1 MSDYQH
7 NGINQSLQGFYKAA
21 VVNSK
26 TKEVTW
32 ESDWSKNLILNQGMD
47 AVYSQLLGDLTLYG
61 ICGTGTRPNS
71 ISGETS
77 EITQSGATVYL
88 NVTTGLANF
97 TSSNGTYAASV
108 QIGDVL
114 KYANNSE
121 SMVTTVTDGFN
132 LQVTPSYTFST
143 GQTFV
148 IWKTSQVG
156 LETETKRS
164 NNYVT
169 GTDNCGTTTNVNVRT
184 WRRTYDF
191 TTEVSTANYNELGV
205 GWASSGATNVFS
217 RILLG
222 SPITVDIGFNLR
234 VVYDLVGIFTPTASV
249 FSTASIGG
257 WPVAPAVNTI
267 GSESLQNFLTST
279 VNTSGTT
286 TDTSAILDPAFLTT
300 TGPVYVSLFV
310 SPSSSSLSNFATG
323 SDRSTNAGW
332 TTSVMSKASYVASS
346 YYVDKTGVLPI
357 GTGNR
362 TDLRSVG
369 IGRLAGVQTP
379 AQAVNNACVFL
390 FNQTQSKNSSQTLSI
405 TYRSSW
411 TRTLA

>member
-1 MSDYQH
+1 MSNYQH
-7 NGINQSLQGFYKAA
+7 NGINQSFQGFYKAA

-26 TKEVTW
+26 TNEVKW
-32 ESDWSKNLILNQGMD
+32 ESDWRKNLILNQGMD
-47 AVYSQLLGDLTLYG
+47 AVYSQNLGDLTLYG

-77 EITQSGATVYL
+77 QITQSGATVYL
-88 NVTTGLANF
+88 NVRTGLANF

-108 QIGDVL
+108 QVGDML

-121 SMVTTVTDGFN
+121 SMVTAVTDGFN
-132 LQVTPSYTFST
+132 LQVTPSYTFSS

-164 NNYVT
+164 SNYVT

-191 TTEVSTANYNELGV
+191 TTEAVQASYNELGV

-222 SPITVDIGFNLR
+222 SPVIVDAGFNLR
-234 VVYDLVGIFTPTASV
+234 VVYDLVGTFNPTSSV
-249 FSTASIGG
+249 YSTASIGG
-257 WPVAPAVNTI
+257 WPVAPSVNTI

-279 VNTSGTT
+279 ITTSGTT
-286 TDTSAILDPAFLTT
+286 DASSAILDPAFLTT
-300 TGPVYVSLFV
+300 AGPTYVSVFV
-310 SPSSSSLSNFATG
+310 SPSATALSNFATG

-332 TTSVMSKASYVASS
+332 TTSAMTKASYVASS
-346 YYVDKTGVLPI
+346 YYVDKTGVLPV

-369 IGRLAGVQTP
+369 IGKLVGSSTPGQAG
-379 AQAVNNACVFL
+379 NNVCVFL
-390 FNQTQSKNSSQTLSI
+390 FDQTQSKNSSQTLSI

-411 TRTLA
+411 GRTLA

>member
-1 MSDYQH
+1 MNDY
-7 NGINQSLQGFYKAA
+7 NYSGINQSFQGFYKAK
-21 VVNSK
+21 VVNST
-26 TKEVTW
+26 TKEVAW
-32 ESDWSKNLILNQGMD
+32 EGDWTKNLILNQGMD
-47 AVYSQLLGDLTLYG
+47 AVYSQNIADLSLYG

-77 EITQSGATVYL
+77 QITQSGATVYL
-88 NVTTGLANF
+88 NLRTGLADF

-108 QIGDVL
+108 QVGDML
-114 KYANNSE
+114 KYSDNSE
-121 SMVTTVTDGFN
+121 SRVTAVTDGFN

-143 GQTFV
+143 GKTFV

-164 NNYVT
+164 NNYVVGT
-169 GTDNCGTTTNVNVRT
+169 GNCETTTNVNVRT

-191 TTEVSTANYNELGV
+191 TTETSTANYNELGV

-222 SPITVDIGFNLR
+222 SPITVDVGFNLR
-234 VVYDLVGIFTPTASV
+234 LVYDLVGTFTPTASV
-249 FSTASIGG
+249 YSTASIGG
-257 WPVAPAVNTI
+257 WPVSPATNTI

-279 VNTSGTT
+279 VGSTGTT
-286 TDTSAILDPAFLTT
+286 DASTAMLDPAFLTT
-300 TGPVYVSLFV
+300 AGPVYLSVFV

-346 YYVDKTGVLPI
+346 FYVDKTGVLPV

-369 IGRLAGVQTP
+369 IGKLVGVSTP
-379 AQAVNNACVFL
+379 AQAANNVCVFL

-411 TRTLA
+411 SRTLA